1 MCEMKVS
8 TTLQRLLPAPPPP
21 PFTNEIAPRKIH
33 RLSSRK
39 TRHSLPNVVLI
50 LGRHRRRSP
59 NIKVTSCERLVFAGI
74 FLIARLR
81 HSGLTLPSVTPEDV
95 GSLPPQVDR
104 LQRNKAVSTPST
116 RGYYVEPQWA
126 IGYELGLMP
135 SGYVLRRVSYN
146 MIVIS
151 SVRPN

>member
-1 MCEMKVS
+1 MYEMKVS
-8 TTLQRLLPAPPPP
+8 TTLQWLQPAPPPP
-21 PFTNEIAPRKIH
+21 FTYGIAPRKIH

-74 FLIARLR
+74 FLIAGLR
-81 HSGLTLPSVTPEDV
+81 YSGLTPPSVSPEDV
-95 GSLPPQVDR
+95 GLLPAQVDR

-116 RGYYVEPQWA
+116 RGFYVEPQWA
-126 IGYELGLMP
+126 IGYEMGIMP
-135 SGYVLRRVSYN
+135 SGFDICFKES
-146 MIVIS
+146 VI
-151 SVRPN
+151 